1 MVTDNSYGFICP
13 VCGSPLKNTGASF
26 VCGCGHSFDIAK
38 EGYVNLLTGS
48 KPGAL
53 TGDSAD
59 MARCRRAFLSK
70 GYFDA
75 LSRELC
81 RIAER
86 HGASGRVLDICC
98 GEGHYSSFFKNRFP
112 ESNVLG
118 FDLSREMVKRA
129 SKQNRSVGYA
139 VANMTSIPVADG
151 TVDCAFHLF
160 APFCKPEFTRIL
172 TADGILVSVV
182 AGAEHLFELK
192 ELLYDIPYL
201 NEVRDPSE
209 GGMQIIEEYDVNDRI
224 CLNTGEDIRMLF
236 NMTPYCCHTPP
247 SGVERLA
254 AADSLNVSLCFRI
267 FVFQK
272 SDFST

>member
-1 MVTDNSYGFICP
+1 METDNLYGFVCP
-13 VCGSPLKNTGASF
+13 VCGSLLKNSGAAF
-26 VCGCGHSFDIAK
+26 VCAGGHSFDIAK
-38 EGYVNLLTGS
+38 EGYVNLLIGS
-48 KPGAL
+48 KSGAL

-75 LSRELC
+75 LSSELC
-81 RIAER
+81 RTVEKYGVAE
-86 HGASGRVLDICC
+86 HVLDICC

-112 ESNVLG
+112 KSNVLG

-129 SKQNRSVGYA
+129 ARQNRTVGYA

-160 APFCKPEFTRIL
+160 APFCKTEFARIL
-172 TADGILVSVV
+172 SEKGILISAV

-192 ELLYDIPYL
+192 ELLYENPYL
-201 NEVRDPSE
+201 NDVRDPSE
-209 GGMQIIEEYDVNDRI
+209 GSMEIIEEYDVKDKI
-224 CLNTGEDIRMLF
+224 CLSTGEDIRMLF

-247 SGVERLA
+247 SGIERLA
-254 AADSLNVSLCFRI
+254 AADRLNVSLCFRI
-267 FVFQK
+267 FVFK
-272 SDFST
+272 KIF